1 MTKFATTQHGEPL
14 SQESKK
20 LVNEVRLRLTQ
31 PIHPNFNTDFNIYRF
46 VLNAER
52 QYSKTKDII
61 EAAAKGVNNHL
72 RLRKCLHLDE
82 IEDVPFSKNPIFVN
96 RYLPQGEIRKETD
109 IQGRPLWF
117 VEYAT
122 ITIEGIAHS
131 IRSSAAIRYQ
141 FWQFEHMLRH
151 VMKQEEQTGKLSSLR
166 HIVDLTGY
174 EINPFMM
181 IFVSSGT
188 LSYYS
193 NLLHY
198 ENFPELVY
206 PVEIVNVTKWVHM
219 PYKLVKTMMPA
230 GFTDRFRLYDNQF
243 LDTLGKE
250 MSIEDIPESL
260 GGKNKEI
267 KCIPAVHI
275 AQEDYWKPPSDLLL
289 TLLESFHV
297 SAKKQKFF
305 KIEIPENQQRK
316 TLSWYFK
323 NDGDIFFGIFFDPT
337 TTSSAAVNGKKSVAK
352 EEKDL
357 ETETKEMVL
366 PFVKITAK
374 FVHEFDYLDLEK
386 PGSYYLLFCN
396 RHSWLHRRNLDALIQ
411 ISNVDGSEPKRIF
424 FDGTQSSMSEE
435 ESIMKILNLREFKD

>member
-31 PIHPNFNTDFNIYRF
+31 PLHPNFNTDFNIYRF

-82 IEDVPFSKNPIFVN
+82 MEDVPFSKNPIFVN

-289 TLLESFHV
+289 TLLEPFHV

-316 TLSWYFK
+316 TLK
-323 NDGDIFFGIFFDPT
+323 
-337 TTSSAAVNGKKSVAK
+337 
-352 EEKDL
+352 
-357 ETETKEMVL
+357 TETKEMVL

-411 ISNVDGSEPKRIF
+411 VSNVDGSEPKRIF